1 MVDRN
6 ELQNKARLVE
16 SHRQHLDELER
27 RMEQIVNVINEHQI
41 TEEILSRLVTLSSKE
56 QAKAHVS
63 IGAGVTLHYHHQ
75 TDSEGTATVDL
86 GSGVFGERKWSEV
99 IEILANRR
107 SEFNELHA
115 TLLKQAGAIESK
127 LGVLAQE
134 FKQAGAIESK
144 LGVLAQEFNQAAEQ
158 LQNIAAESNSPE
170 LPSDKSDTSDKKP
183 SKTKQRRRS
192 GMFSSELTLDD

>member
-27 RMEQIVNVINEHQI
+27 RMEQKVNVINEHQI

-56 QAKAHVS
+56 QAKAHVA

-134 FKQAGAIESK
+134 F
-144 LGVLAQEFNQAAEQ
+144 NQAAEQ